1 MESNILVLYPFSS
14 FKPYVAVLL
23 TVLFF
28 FVFVLYASLR
38 SLTARVVCMCWLGM
52 WSLFLCVHG
61 CGVGWVILGERRIT
75 DGLCQISVHL
85 ALFLFIS
92 PSNTHK
98 NAHTHACTHT
108 DRQKHCAAGHSGYG
122 LLSWLMVAKVMM
134 PGNLDHACFNSSHC
148 KSSVQLPGFKGP
160 NLTCSIA
167 PLVGLTALRCQAN
180 MSFNSIFNSNF
191 QCNKIGMIKVCSS
204 STLN

>member
-14 FKPYVAVLL
+14 FKTYVVLL
-23 TVLFF
+23 TVPFLFA
-28 FVFVLYASLR
+28 FVLYASLR
-38 SLTARVVCMCWLGM
+38 SLTVCVVGMCWLVM
-52 WSLFLCVHG
+52 WSLCLWVHG

-85 ALFLFIS
+85 ALFLFIP

-98 NAHTHACTHT
+98 NMHTHACIHT

-160 NLTCSIA
+160 KLTCSIA
-167 PLVGLTALRCQAN
+167 PLVGLAALWCQAN
-180 MSFNSIFNSNF
+180 RSFQFRF
-191 QCNKIGMIKVCSS
+191 QFKFQFNKIGMIWFTAAAS
-204 STLN
+204 